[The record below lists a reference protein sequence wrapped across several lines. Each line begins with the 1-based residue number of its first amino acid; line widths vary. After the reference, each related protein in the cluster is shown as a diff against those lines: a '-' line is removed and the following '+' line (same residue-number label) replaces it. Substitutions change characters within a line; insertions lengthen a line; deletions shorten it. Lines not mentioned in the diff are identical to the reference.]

1 MSRPSSRSSKRRSRR
16 TPPDVARRIV
26 IGELGPLEQ
35 SFATFAAE
43 AMCSG
48 SVAQVHAATLH
59 DGTDVVVKVLHDGV
73 ERRVGEDLELMR
85 ALARYLERQDPE
97 LARYR

>member
-1 MSRPSSRSSKRRSRR
+1 M
-16 TPPDVARRIV
+16 
-26 IGELGPLEQ
+26 G
-35 SFATFAAE
+35 
-43 AMCSG
+43 SG

-97 LARYR
+97 LARYRPATMVSEFEKMMRGAGFSKNEKHDLMPSPGSLIVSSK